1 MSLFGKEL
9 RMYDEIG
16 LKSAPAWFALG
27 RKVEEGSVPR
37 ASVDSRG
44 QVIQLFSKDQ
54 TGRRERTRQP
64 Q

>member
-1 MSLFGKEL
+1 
-9 RMYDEIG
+9 MYDEIG